1 MTQGE
6 YIRIKA
12 KLAVAKDI
20 AGDFRLETSLRTI
33 INSYES
39 VLKEAEKTMRDE
51 VKGAAVPGE
60 MDVAMPHH
68 TERDDRT
75 KEGGEG

>member
-6 YIRIKA
+6 YTRIRA

-39 VLKEAEKTMRDE
+39 VLKEAEKKTMRDE
-51 VKGAAVPGE
+51 AKSWEMTRGA
-60 MDVAMPHH
+60 AMPHH

>member
-6 YIRIKA
+6 YTRIRA

-20 AGDFRLETSLRTI
+20 AEDFRLNTTLRTI
-33 INSYES
+33 IKSYES

-51 VKGAAVPGE
+51 MKSLEMTTGAAVPR
-60 MDVAMPHH
+60 H
-68 TERDDRT
+68 TEQDDRT

>member
-20 AGDFRLETSLRTI
+20 AGDFRLNTSLRTVI
-33 INSYES
+33 SNYEARI
-39 VLKEAEKTMRDE
+39 KEVEK
-51 VKGAAVPGE
+51 
-60 MDVAMPHH
+60 
-68 TERDDRT
+68 
-75 KEGGEG
+75 

>member
-6 YIRIKA
+6 YTRIRA

-20 AGDFRLETSLRTI
+20 AEDFRLNTSLRTI
-33 INSYES
+33 IRSYES
-39 VLKEAEKTMRDE
+39 VLKEAEKKRRDE
-51 VKGAAVPGE
+51 VKG
-60 MDVAMPHH
+60 VAMPHH

>member
-20 AGDFRLETSLRTI
+20 AGDFRLNTSLRTVI
-33 INSYES
+33 SNYEARI
-39 VLKEAEKTMRDE
+39 KEAEK
-51 VKGAAVPGE
+51 
-60 MDVAMPHH
+60 
-68 TERDDRT
+68 
-75 KEGGEG
+75 